1 MFREAKAADIDV
13 LHELLVAEAGLG
25 RFDPRLSEE
34 PYRSGLRKNLN
45 NIRKKGRRLDEDVDA
60 QLLVWE
66 NHGQLAGC
74 AINSAIV
81 NHVGN
86 EIWMLAVLPE
96 CRGAGNGKAM
106 NDALLAYLHPKVDIF
121 ARCAPQAQVASEMFL
136 RRGFLPLDVTEHG
149 TRVMKLPKMG
159 AVLAQQSGSQQVLEP
174 FERIPFK

>member
-1 MFREAKAADIDV
+1 LFREARAADIDT
-13 LHELLVAEAGLG
+13 LHELLVSEAVFG
-25 RFDPRLSEE
+25 RFNPRLAEE

-66 NHGQLAGC
+66 QDGQVTGC

-81 NHVGN
+81 DHSGN

-96 CRGAGNGKAM
+96 SRGGGAGSAM
-106 NDALLAYLHPKVDIF
+106 NNELLAHLHPRVDIF

-136 RRGFLPLDVTEHG
+136 RRGFLPLDTTEHG
-149 TRVMKLPKMG
+149 VRVLKLPKMG
-159 AVLAQQSGSQQVLEP
+159 ATLADQGGSHQVLEP
-174 FERIPFK
+174 FVKIPLK